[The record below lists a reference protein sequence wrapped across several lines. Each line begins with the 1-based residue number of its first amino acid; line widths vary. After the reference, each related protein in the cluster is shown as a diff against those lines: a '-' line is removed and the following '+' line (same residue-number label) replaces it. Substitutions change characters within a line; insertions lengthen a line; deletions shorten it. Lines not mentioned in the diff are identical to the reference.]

1 MEQQTLLSVGQVVYT
16 NLYNH
21 GAGVISQI
29 HGEQKPETV
38 QNMCNVMVTGGN
50 AEFDIVFYNGDK
62 SNRLPESI
70 LRGGIQWKVKNE
82 LVDNDTINL
91 LLKKA
96 ADCEQA
102 KKNEENRE
110 KKEFNDGIEKQKQNK
125 QYAHLTKIT
134 SSKDNEFKTTGK
146 NIRAE
151 LKKHFPKNK
160 FSVRMSDYN
169 CYRVSWVDGKTVDE
183 VDSILSKFKCGRFD
197 AYTDYHY
204 TEDSPFNVVYG
215 GVQFLFTSRQYSDEA
230 KQKTIE
236 TYLNTAPSDFDK
248 SIVTLENLKNGYL
261 NQVGL
266 EFSVVGVGNVLYK
279 LLRKPVLIYNKKN
292 Q

>member
-16 NLYNH
+16 SLYNS
-21 GAGVISQI
+21 GDGVIVKI
-29 HGEQKPETV
+29 HGEQKPKTV
-38 QNMCNVMVTGGN
+38 NNLSGIISTGGN
-50 AEFDIVFYNGDK
+50 AEFDIIYFNGEK
-62 SNRLPESI
+62 TNHLPESI
-70 LRGGIQWKVKNE
+70 LYCSQWQIKSE
-82 LVDNDTINL
+82 FVDNDTIQSL
-91 LLKKA
+91 IKKA

-134 SSKDNEFKTTGK
+134 SSKDNEFKITGK

-169 CYRVSWVDGKTVDE
+169 CYRVSWVDGATIDE
-183 VDSILSKFKCGRFD
+183 VDSILSKFKCGCFD

-215 GVQFLFTSRQYSDEA
+215 GVEFLFTSRQYSDEA
-230 KQKTIE
+230 KQKTID
-236 TYLNTAPSDFDK
+236 TYLNTVPSDFDK

-261 NQVGL
+261 NRVGL
-266 EFSVVGVGNVLYK
+266 EFSVVGVESVLYK
-279 LLRKPVLIYNKKN
+279 LLRKTSFNL
-292 Q
+292 